1 MLFDFFCSLW
11 FFGWFSVYTQFF
23 SFSTPAHHYPS
34 PFSTLLQQKIWH
46 SPHRLRFL
54 LQTLRYAHLNSSSS
68 LEEIAML
75 GGE

>member
-1 MLFDFFCSLW
+1 MLFDFFVVCGFLVD
-11 FFGWFSVYTQFF
+11 FRFTLNFSVLN
-23 SFSTPAHHYPS
+23 TPAHHYPS
-34 PFSTLLQQKIWH
+34 PFSTLLQEKIWH
-46 SPHRLRFL
+46 SAHRLRFL